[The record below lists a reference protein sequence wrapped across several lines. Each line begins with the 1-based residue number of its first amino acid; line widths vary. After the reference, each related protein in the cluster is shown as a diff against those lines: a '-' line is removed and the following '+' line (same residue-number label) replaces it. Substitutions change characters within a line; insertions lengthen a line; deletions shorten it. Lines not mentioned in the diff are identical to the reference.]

1 MTEVI
6 LLLTKCSLQQ
16 NINIIRREKRDET
29 DNHNI
34 DRDITNRK
42 KQILEREKE
51 RERGEEGIKS
61 PNNET
66 ANIDLLGGSFRIIPH
81 VDTMNIL

>member
-1 MTEVI
+1 MIKVI

-42 KQILEREKE
+42 KQILERKRE
-51 RERGEEGIKS
+51 RER
-61 PNNET
+61 
-66 ANIDLLGGSFRIIPH
+66 R
-81 VDTMNIL
+81 

>member
-1 MTEVI
+1 MIEVI

-51 RERGEEGIKS
+51 RERERERRGGDKKS
-61 PNNET
+61 EQ
-66 ANIDLLGGSFRIIPH
+66 
-81 VDTMNIL
+81 

>member
-1 MTEVI
+1 MIEVI

-42 KQILEREKE
+42 KQILERERE
-51 RERGEEGIKS
+51 REREKGGGGDKKS
-61 PNNET
+61 EQ
-66 ANIDLLGGSFRIIPH
+66 
-81 VDTMNIL
+81 